1 MHFLHKTYVF
11 GLIILKRENE
21 RPSIVTLCRHFL
33 VCDLRPW
40 DTCCLYVTHF
50 FSYLIVFQW
59 LSRNFD
65 AGQSLWTCFENW
77 ICSCLSIR
85 RWGYTHSFKT
95 KRVSFS
101 VLLTNHDNKCASR
114 IKLVAVECWIVC
126 NTFVGIDM
134 KTYNLDTKRNRNKTT
149 KQNTWRKPQRLFRN
163 KIEMNTTRFNSS
175 FSNIAAWRSTNI
187 WAHAFSTLELD
198 GGKFL
203 ASRCSLLHQVG
214 KYPRVPVW

>member
-21 RPSIVTLCRHFL
+21 RPNIVTLCRHFL

-40 DTCCLYVTHF
+40 DTYCLYVTHF

-134 KTYNLDTKRNRNKTT
+134 KTYNLDKKEIETKPQNKTHDANHNDSFGT
-149 KQNTWRKPQRLFRN
+149 KSKWTQHALIP
-163 KIEMNTTRFNSS
+163 RFQ
-175 FSNIAAWRSTNI
+175 I
-187 WAHAFSTLELD
+187 
-198 GGKFL
+198 
-203 ASRCSLLHQVG
+203 SLLEGARTYGRTHFR
-214 KYPRVPVW
+214 PWN